1 MSRNEPVLR
10 AIALA
15 GNPNVGKS
23 SIFNALT
30 GLHQHTGNWPGKT
43 VAVAHGTYSYAA
55 QAYAVTDLPGAYS
68 LKTGSEEERIAAEY
82 LHAHTDACVIAV
94 CDATCLAR
102 SLSLALQLM
111 PRCEKLIVCVNLMDE
126 AQARGIR
133 IDLHALQILLG
144 VPVVGTCASDAKD
157 IRRLQVTRFL
167 SKIDR
172 TFSFL
177 HWLPFGCHAF
187 LIWLPGGCQV
197 IFLWL
202 PMQSSYR
209 LYIR

>member
-1 MSRNEPVLR
+1 MSRNEPALR

-133 IDLHALQILLG
+133 IDLHALQA
-144 VPVVGTCASDAKD
+144 T
-157 IRRLQVTRFL
+157 RRI
-167 SKIDR
+167 SA
-172 TFSFL
+172 
-177 HWLPFGCHAF
+177 GCGRRSA
-187 LIWLPGGCQV
+187 
-197 IFLWL
+197 
-202 PMQSSYR
+202 M
-209 LYIR
+209 

>member
-144 VPVVGTCASDAKD
+144 VPVVGTCA
-157 IRRLQVTRFL
+157 
-167 SKIDR
+167 
-172 TFSFL
+172 
-177 HWLPFGCHAF
+177 
-187 LIWLPGGCQV
+187 
-197 IFLWL
+197 
-202 PMQSSYR
+202 
-209 LYIR
+209 

>member
-1 MSRNEPVLR
+1 MSRKETKPYP
-10 AIALA
+10 IALA

-55 QAYAVTDLPGAYS
+55 QTYDVTDLPGAYS

-82 LHAHTDACVIAV
+82 LYTHTDACVIAV

-111 PRCEKLIVCVNLMDE
+111 LRCRKLVICVNLMDE
-126 AQARGIR
+126 AQARGIQ
-133 IDLHALQILLG
+133 IDLRALQMLLG
-144 VPVVGTCASDAKD
+144 VPVVGTCASNAED
-157 IRRLQVTRFL
+157 IRRLQQTIRDVTDGY
-167 SKIDR
+167 I
-172 TFSFL
+172 
-177 HWLPFGCHAF
+177 PF
-187 LIWLPGGCQV
+187 
-197 IFLWL
+197 
-202 PMQSSYR
+202 
-209 LYIR
+209 